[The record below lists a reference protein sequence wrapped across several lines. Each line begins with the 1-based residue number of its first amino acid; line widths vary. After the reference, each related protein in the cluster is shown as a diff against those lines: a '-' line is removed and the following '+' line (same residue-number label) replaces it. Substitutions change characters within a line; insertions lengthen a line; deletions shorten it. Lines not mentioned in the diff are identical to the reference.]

1 MHEEKFHVRRLVR
14 VEPTFR
20 ESIKSFVYAK
30 KMRKTS
36 FELGNA
42 DVKEGLAEMNA
53 LLEGEG

>member
-42 DVKEGLAEMNA
+42 DVKEGLCRDECTA
-53 LLEGEG
+53 